1 MVESTAKLREEIM
14 ALSGVDIMEADG
26 KTFKSTYQILDEL
39 AKKWKDLTDIQQ
51 ASITE
56 LIAGKRQGN
65 IVSSLM
71 SNFQTARDALE
82 TSMNSSG
89 SAMEEHAKWS
99 ESIEAHL
106 NRLKASWQSFAQ
118 TFMDSDTLKAGID
131 ALSGLL
137 NIIEKLIDNF
147 GLLGT
152 IGIGVFA
159 KNILGYYKQIRA
171 ASAANIA
178 SDTAE
183 AAASEQAAA
192 AEYKEAQANQIST
205 ATENQET
212 AANTAS
218 AASEVN
224 EAAANTAVTAT
235 ENQETIASQKSA
247 MAEYI
252 ETAANTASAASEMN
266 EALANTGN
274 AASEATKG
282 LKGFFGTIG
291 GKIAIIGM
299 LVAGISLIYN
309 GIKQSKEEASQ
320 LRQET
325 IQASNEFLD
334 ASKSFEQAYIKY
346 SGKTDLTA
354 EEEEDLTSAI
364 QGTVSALGDKSGALK
379 DVVNSSNDYLYSLER
394 IKDEE
399 LRAAKRAAKDKRDA
413 AEGELKEAA
422 IGWSNLDGSEVN
434 VASLSGEAAN
444 IAQSMGSKFLTT
456 TYVQAGQRENEA
468 VINFSLSGEA
478 DTNEIVEYY
487 YTLLDYQERL
497 EDAGLDDTSTYDNV
511 SKSIEEMSG
520 AIDAYISGVHEAAK
534 AQYQMDNGI
543 PKTLEEYLKMR
554 EAILNDDEIKNKG
567 FGAKLSISNM
577 LDSEYNQ
584 LFDLSSVEAQAR
596 KFVGIIKGYGDGTV
610 DGIDEIGTVETF
622 LNMRTAV
629 NNNECTV
636 GEYLSEFDNITSM
649 SEKFSDEEEKQFNL
663 AFGLD
668 ADSIKEQYEN
678 VHNFLSRNYLNKDI
692 RGMDRDEAYY
702 YKIGVKEYNK
712 QIEDFLD
719 NLSASEL
726 SALVNIKAEI
736 DWENASDEDILT
748 QIKKEAEFLE
758 AMNFTIAI
766 DVEAESLEALNTA
779 MAESVSGA
787 GLSSEAIAALKSRYA
802 ELESEGYNLS
812 AMFEETANGIH
823 LNRDA
828 VSELEQ
834 KLASDK
840 LAETDKQLEVLKN
853 RYDELTAE
861 INECKDAGDR
871 AALYTEKQS
880 VIDKINDLATLASRY
895 EGLTSAYNAWQ
906 NAESAGQE
914 RDMYESVIEGFENIK
929 DEISRGWIDDGTIK
943 FLELLTGKTGLASK
957 SGKQLKE
964 IYDGLDDTIKN
975 TTYSV
980 RDFFTVDGD
989 GNSTNAGVYN
999 FLDAIGQLEEEKF
1012 GGKDIVK
1019 RDKDGNIISFDFELA
1034 GGDQVIADALGI
1046 SEELV
1051 QIMVRASDD
1060 AGFVVNIEGAY
1071 TQLADLKTE
1080 AELARDTLISL
1091 QKNGL
1096 EKLKGV
1102 DISFDFEAEGKDL
1115 VAEQKKAVELLDK
1128 FKKKG
1133 KVDLTMEGAQQA
1145 LDIAEYL
1152 TIKLDD
1158 LTEPKYMQLDASKV
1172 EEDIREP
1179 LEDMQEFE
1187 RLSKEKHLLQLTGD
1201 VKKIKEVKDDM
1212 DEIAQGLEDL
1222 DKETKIKLGI
1232 DGLTSEEI
1240 ASKLEKGEIEIPTEL
1255 KLDVQMSDDLRDIR
1269 LLMMDNLGLT
1279 SDGEVELKIKYGID
1293 DSTADKIIKDGK
1305 QTVVLEYIA
1314 KNEEE
1319 FNKYTEEEKEAVVKL
1334 IADGV
1339 DLDNYEAEDK
1349 EAIVNYI
1356 ANGEE
1361 ADGWTP
1367 EAKDAFVK
1375 YLADGG
1381 EIDKF
1386 DPKNKESWVVYDTNT
1401 TKPDSY
1407 DPKDPTAMVTFEKD
1421 SREVDNYDPP
1431 NIVRKVIYKIGEVI
1445 SNVASGGGNK
1455 AAQRT
1460 GANPDGKGG
1469 VNGTANV
1476 NGTTGKAFKQGDW
1489 RTKKTETAL
1498 TGEIGREIVV
1508 TPQNRWYTVGD
1519 SGAEFVNIPRGS
1531 IVFNHKQTEE
1541 LLQNGKAISDG
1552 GRARALANGSAFVE
1566 GTAFSDGT
1574 GGGLGKVIHSVTID
1588 GTSTKPKTTTK
1599 TTVSSGSNGI
1609 GGGLGNSGK
1618 KWESNSGGGGGGSKD
1633 KNEFEETIDWIE
1645 TAIDRIER
1653 AIDQLDQKANNV
1665 YKAWSERNSALT
1677 DEISK
1682 VGDEIELQQKA
1693 YDRYLQ
1699 EANSV
1704 GLSEDWA
1711 EKVRDGKVDIETITD
1726 EELKNKIDEYR
1737 QWYEKAIDCR
1747 DAIEDLKEKESEL
1760 YAQRFENIQT
1770 QYDGILQ
1777 GYEHTENMLNEYISQ
1792 AEEQG
1797 YIVSKKYYQA
1807 LINNEKSNIDEL
1819 KREQADLI
1827 AARDEAVESGTIVKG
1842 SEAWLEQCAAI
1853 DEVTQAIEE
1862 SATALLEFDNAM
1874 RDIDWQIFDLIQERI
1889 SGVTEE
1895 ADFLIELMSNKKLF
1909 EDDGKLTSQG
1919 LATMGL
1925 HSQNYNTHMYAADE
1939 YGAEVAKLNKQIA
1952 EDPYDQELINRRNE
1966 MLELQRESI
1975 LAAEDEKNAIRD
1987 MVEEGIEFELD
1998 ALQELIDKKNEEL
2011 ESEKDL
2017 YEYQKKVKKQTSEIA
2032 SIEKQMA
2039 AYSGDD
2045 SDEARAKIQ
2054 ELKVSL
2060 EEAKSELQEAEMDRY
2075 ISDQSKILDELY
2087 LEYETI
2093 LNTRLDNIDYLL
2105 ESVIDSINASTGA
2118 DGAIA
2123 SALGSEGAIAIAVS
2137 NNATSIKDTLTSETN
2152 KVGATLSNAMNS
2164 IWNTGDGNAKS
2175 VLTMYGEDFKTK
2187 STTIITTLNGI
2198 KFSVNSMVA
2207 SLNKEATAK
2216 TNANKTTTSAKKN
2229 PTKTNTVKTK
2239 KDTTKKSGGDGKPK
2253 VGDKVTFVSGQ
2264 YYYDSQGKK
2273 PLGSKYQG
2281 KQVYITNINT
2291 KDWATHGYHIS
2302 TGNKLGKGDLGWLK
2316 LNQIKGYTV
2325 GKNDFLDD
2333 EIAWTQEDGKEFIVR
2348 PSDGAILTP
2357 IAKGDSILTSAASN
2371 NIWNMA
2377 NSPAEFIKDNL
2388 GIGDANVPNNS
2399 SVQNSC
2405 VQHFENITFSLPNVH
2420 SYNELLVE
2428 MQRDPKFEKLIL
2440 AMTVDQIAGRSKLNK
2455 GKAIR

>member
-1 MVESTAKLREEIM
+1 M
-14 ALSGVDIMEADG
+14 ALSGVDIMEVDG

-39 AKKWKDLTDIQQ
+39 AQKWQDLTDIQQ
-51 ASITE
+51 ATITE

-71 SNFQTARDALE
+71 NNFQTARDALE

-89 SAMEEHAKWS
+89 SAMAEHEKWM
-99 ESIEAHL
+99 ESVEAGI
-106 NRLKASWQSFAQ
+106 NKVKAAWQSLSQSFLKSDFLKGLLKTVESLISGIGKLVDTFGTLPTLFTLFAGGRSLFAGKGFFKPIIDEATGVAKGITTTFGRTAKSVNASLSTINVRNGFSQ
-118 TFMDSDTLKAGID
+118 TLDQNDITAIRNYSNAVQRGVSSTTAFNRCMGDASGAAKTYALSGDAATKSVSGFVESQQASNVSTLAQNKSLGSARALMSEYQSGCKTTGMSQTAFADAVKKTNPQLAAAMASTNSASAEMKAYTLSLIGAKIASGALKVASMALNMALTMGISLLVSGLFSAISKWINKEEELAEKVDEVTSKYKEQHKELQKLKGDYDTSNESSMISRYEKLSKGVDQLGRNVSLTTEEYSEYQSIVNQIADQIPSLISGYDSQGNAILGVKGNVKELVKEYENLIAAENRSILNSSGDIYEDFENVVENTNSREDGIFATKNNIDDIKYLDELLNSGNVSDKTLEIQNRYDGTIDRISNSLERLGFEKESGESYKQFVDRVFAENRVEIKRVVETFYADLEAETEGMKSIAQAVLSNAFDISDSDYYGMSDTLKGVAKQVVNGFDYEFFAGLQEKGISVEQYVNDMLAQLD
-131 ALSGLL
+131 AISARNVNSIEAAFNLKTQFNGGDISYGEYVKGL
-137 NIIEKLIDNF
+137 EDTGKLIDNLNLTKELKTQLKLSI
-147 GLLGT
+147 GLNEDGF
-152 IGIGVFA
+152 V
-159 KNILGYYKQIRA
+159 
-171 ASAANIA
+171 
-178 SDTAE
+178 E
-183 AAASEQAAA
+183 
-192 AEYKEAQANQIST
+192 EYKNLVTRLSDHTNYDFDPNIQTTSAEMFLNSLSAEELSVAVDVI
-205 ATENQET
+205 TEMSDNG
-212 AANTAS
+212 
-218 AASEVN
+218 V
-224 EAAANTAVTAT
+224 
-235 ENQETIASQKSA
+235 QETIH
-247 MAEYI
+247 
-252 ETAANTASAASEMN
+252 
-266 EALANTGN
+266 
-274 AASEATKG
+274 
-282 LKGFFGTIG
+282 
-291 GKIAIIGM
+291 
-299 LVAGISLIYN
+299 
-309 GIKQSKEEASQ
+309 
-320 LRQET
+320 
-325 IQASNEFLD
+325 
-334 ASKSFEQAYIKY
+334 
-346 SGKTDLTA
+346 
-354 EEEEDLTSAI
+354 
-364 QGTVSALGDKSGALK
+364 
-379 DVVNSSNDYLYSLER
+379 
-394 IKDEE
+394 
-399 LRAAKRAAKDKRDA
+399 
-413 AEGELKEAA
+413 
-422 IGWSNLDGSEVN
+422 
-434 VASLSGEAAN
+434 
-444 IAQSMGSKFLTT
+444 
-456 TYVQAGQRENEA
+456 
-468 VINFSLSGEA
+468 
-478 DTNEIVEYY
+478 EI
-487 YTLLDYQERL
+487 
-497 EDAGLDDTSTYDNV
+497 
-511 SKSIEEMSG
+511 
-520 AIDAYISGVHEAAK
+520 
-534 AQYQMDNGI
+534 
-543 PKTLEEYLKMR
+543 R
-554 EAILNDDEIKNKG
+554 EAIEREMLIRGLFVDLDIK
-567 FGAKLSISNM
+567 
-577 LDSEYNQ
+577 
-584 LFDLSSVEAQAR
+584 
-596 KFVGIIKGYGDGTV
+596 
-610 DGIDEIGTVETF
+610 VET
-622 LNMRTAV
+622 TA
-629 NNNECTV
+629 
-636 GEYLSEFDNITSM
+636 
-649 SEKFSDEEEKQFNL
+649 
-663 AFGLD
+663 
-668 ADSIKEQYEN
+668 
-678 VHNFLSRNYLNKDI
+678 
-692 RGMDRDEAYY
+692 
-702 YKIGVKEYNK
+702 
-712 QIEDFLD
+712 
-719 NLSASEL
+719 
-726 SALVNIKAEI
+726 
-736 DWENASDEDILT
+736 
-748 QIKKEAEFLE
+748 
-758 AMNFTIAI
+758 
-766 DVEAESLEALNTA
+766 LEALNTA
-779 MAESVSGA
+779 LAESKSA
-787 GLSSEAIAALKSRYA
+787 TGLTVESIDALKARYKDLA
-802 ELESEGYNLS
+802 GYNVATL
-812 AMFEETANGIH
+812 FEETANGIRINSTELAKLESEYKK
-823 LNRDA
+823 LNKQDLD
-828 VSELEQ
+828 ETLK
-834 KLASDK
+834 KLVD
-840 LAETDKQLEVLKN
+840 EYN
-853 RYDELTAE
+853 ELTVE
-861 INECKDAGDR
+861 INNCQDASKR
-871 AALYTEKQS
+871 ADLYSQRDS
-880 VIDKINDLATLASRY
+880 ILDQINDTATLAAQY
-895 EGLTSAYNAWQ
+895 EGLTSAYNEWHKAQ
-906 NAESAGQE
+906 EAGQD
-914 RDMYESVIEGFENIK
+914 RDQYESVLSGREEIEGEM
-929 DEISRGWIDDGTIK
+929 SRGWLDDAAIEY
-943 FLELLTGKTGLASK
+943 LELLTGEELSTAGIDA
-957 SGKQLKE
+957 QIAAYKE
-964 IYDGLDDTIKN
+964 LNDTIGD
-975 TTYSV
+975 TEYSIW
-980 RDFFTVDGD
+980 DFFTKDEEGNATSDGVFNFFDTVKSVAGETAAWVDENGKYHFNFEGFEYEGEVGD
-989 GNSTNAGVYN
+989 A
-999 FLDAIGQLEEEKF
+999 AIAKM
-1012 GGKDIVK
+1012 
-1019 RDKDGNIISFDFELA
+1019 
-1034 GGDQVIADALGI
+1034 LGT

-1051 QIMVRASDD
+1051 QIILKAAED
-1060 AGFVVNIEGAY
+1060 AGFVVDIKGDYTDLANLKKEAEIANDRMKELEATTYTFNFDSTNVDDLNKQIGEAETMLSNLKNEDGTLKVGVSEEDYRKAQDMIAALIYQKQSLDGSAILHVDTSQANSDIENTILKLQEFRQYTNTLELQVAIGADTSETITNIQSTLDYINGLDKGIQAS
-1071 TQLADLKTE
+1071 LGLKTE
-1080 AELARDTLISL
+1080 EVQAAINNV
-1091 QKNGL
+1091 QANIQA
-1096 EKLKGV
+1096 GV
-1102 DISFDFEAEGKDL
+1102 A
-1115 VAEQKKAVELLDK
+1115 
-1128 FKKKG
+1128 
-1133 KVDLTMEGAQQA
+1133 
-1145 LDIAEYL
+1145 
-1152 TIKLDD
+1152 IK
-1158 LTEPKYMQLDASKV
+1158 Q
-1172 EEDIREP
+1172 
-1179 LEDMQEFE
+1179 
-1187 RLSKEKHLLQLTGD
+1187 
-1201 VKKIKEVKDDM
+1201 
-1212 DEIAQGLEDL
+1212 EDL
-1222 DKETKIKLGI
+1222 DIINAAISSISNDMMVEIGLNETLIDNFKAAEHTAEGTVNWDNNIKAVTDWI
-1232 DGLTSEEI
+1232 NQPHE
-1240 ASKLEKGEIEIPTEL
+1240 ASGTVNWGNNTN
-1255 KLDVQMSDDLRDIR
+1255 DVQRTFFGNGFI
-1269 LLMMDNLGLT
+1269 NW
-1279 SDGEVELKIKYGID
+1279 
-1293 DSTADKIIKDGK
+1293 
-1305 QTVVLEYIA
+1305 TVS
-1314 KNEEE
+1314 
-1319 FNKYTEEEKEAVVKL
+1319 EA
-1334 IADGV
+1334 
-1339 DLDNYEAEDK
+1339 
-1349 EAIVNYI
+1349 
-1356 ANGEE
+1356 
-1361 ADGWTP
+1361 
-1367 EAKDAFVK
+1367 
-1375 YLADGG
+1375 
-1381 EIDKF
+1381 
-1386 DPKNKESWVVYDTNT
+1386 
-1401 TKPDSY
+1401 
-1407 DPKDPTAMVTFEKD
+1407 
-1421 SREVDNYDPP
+1421 
-1431 NIVRKVIYKIGEVI
+1431 
-1445 SNVASGGGNK
+1445 
-1455 AAQRT
+1455 
-1460 GANPDGKGG
+1460 
-1469 VNGTANV
+1469 NGTANA
-1476 NGTTGKAFKQGDW
+1476 NGSSFAMGTANGRAFKQGDW
-1489 RTKKTETAL
+1489 GIKDSGTAL
-1498 TGEIGREIVV
+1498 GGELGTEVLVRDG
-1508 TPQNRWYTVGD
+1508 RWYTIGD
-1519 SGAEFVNIPRGS
+1519 NGAEFFQYKKGDI
-1531 IVFNHKQTEE
+1531 IFNHRQTEE
-1541 LLQNGKAISDG
+1541 LFANGKVTSGG
-1552 GRARALANGSAFVE
+1552 GRGKALAE
-1566 GTAFSDGT
+1566 GTAFKLGSIASGIGRDGISSTQQTFDEVTVKKLVVKDTGSTGKDGSDKDAIKGAVGGNNNS
-1574 GGGLGKVIHSVTID
+1574 GGG
-1588 GTSTKPKTTTK
+1588 
-1599 TTVSSGSNGI
+1599 
-1609 GGGLGNSGK
+1609 
-1618 KWESNSGGGGGGSKD
+1618 GGGGGGSKD

-1645 TAIDRIER
+1645 IAIDRIER
-1653 AIDQLDQKANNV
+1653 AIDQLDQKANNI
-1665 YKAWSERNSALT
+1665 YKSWSDRNSAIVS
-1677 DEISK
+1677 EISK

-1711 EKVRDGKVDIETITD
+1711 AKVRDGKVDIETVTD

-1889 SGVTEE
+1889 SGVAEE

-1925 HSQNYNTHMYAADE
+1925 HAQNYNTHMYAADE

-2137 NNATSIKDTLTSETN
+2137 NNATSIKDTLASETN

-2239 KDTTKKSGGDGKPK
+2239 KATTKKSGGDGKPK